1 MTLRKKLLDHP
12 FYQAWTEGKIT
23 NEQLSVYADAYLG
36 LIEKIPYFWEKSIKG
51 LGVKNPVTDEV
62 ITDEL
67 SHIPMWKKWSEK
79 LQMNGA
85 KQNLDDLVSELD
97 GMNASELFGAIHSFE
112 VQQPE
117 VAKTK
122 KDGLIKFYGFDSSD
136 LKYFDEHM
144 NEEKHIKFGADI
156 AKQYANQESFKEG
169 FERGSEL
176 FYYGLDRFLN

>member
-23 NEQLSVYADAYLG
+23 QEQLSVYADAYLG
-36 LIEKIPYFWEKSIKG
+36 LIEKIPYFWEKSLKE
-51 LGVKNPVTDEV
+51 LGVDTAESKEV
-62 ITDEL
+62 ITDEI
-67 SHIPMWKKWSEK
+67 SHIPMWKNWSEK
-79 LQMNGA
+79 LHTNGI
-85 KQNLDDLVSELD
+85 KQNLDDLSSELD
-97 GMNASELFGAIHSFE
+97 GMNASELLGAIHSFE

-122 KDGLIKFYGFDSSD
+122 KDGLIKFYGFDGSD

-144 NEEKHIKFGADI
+144 NEEKHIKFGSDI
-156 AKQYANQESFKEG
+156 AKQYANPKDFKNG

-176 FYYGLDRFLN
+176 FYNGLDRFLN

>member
-1 MTLRKKLLDHP
+1 LTLTKKLLDHP

-36 LIEKIPYFWEKSIKG
+36 LIEKIPYFWKKSVNG
-51 LGVKNPVTDEV
+51 LGVDTPDSKEV
-62 ITDEL
+62 IADEI
-67 SHIPMWKKWSEK
+67 SHIPMWKNWSEK
-79 LQMNGA
+79 LQINGGRL
-85 KQNLDDLVSELD
+85 NLDDLSSELER
-97 GMNASELFGAIHSFE
+97 MNASELLGAIHSFE

-122 KDGLIKFYGFDSSD
+122 KDGLIKFYGFDNSE

-144 NEEKHIKFGADI
+144 NEEKHIKFGSDI
-156 AKQYANQESFKEG
+156 VKQYANPEDFKNG

-176 FYYGLDRFLN
+176 FYNGLDRFLN

>member
-23 NEQLSVYADAYLG
+23 KEQLYNYADAYLE
-36 LIEKIPYFWEKSIKG
+36 LIEKIPHFWEKSVNS
-51 LGVKNPVTDEV
+51 LGIDTAESKEV
-62 ITDEL
+62 IADEL
-67 SHIPMWKKWSEK
+67 SHIPMWKNWSEK
-79 LQMNGA
+79 LEKNNNTL
-85 KQNLDDLVSELD
+85 NLDDLVSELE
-97 GMNASELFGAIHSFE
+97 GMNASELLGAIHSFE

-122 KDGLIKFYGFDSSD
+122 KEGLMKFYGFNGSD

-156 AKQYANQESFKEG
+156 ARKYANEDDFKKG

-176 FYYGLDRFLN
+176 FYNGLDRFLN